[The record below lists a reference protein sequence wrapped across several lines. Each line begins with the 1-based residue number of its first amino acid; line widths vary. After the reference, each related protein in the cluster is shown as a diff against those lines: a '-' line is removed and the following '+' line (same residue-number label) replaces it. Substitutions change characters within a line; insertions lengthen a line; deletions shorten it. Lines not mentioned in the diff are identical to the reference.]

1 MTYSS
6 FVVETYQAIG
16 EQSSKSLR
24 ARPLPGQGVD
34 TDMKVEC
41 SSKMRDSQPA
51 GTLFHIHAKI
61 TDREGGPDFLYTSF
75 RWPYEVVSP
84 ERAKKIIAARQQGL
98 MTKIGD

>member
-6 FVVETYQAIG
+6 FVVETYKAVG

-34 TDMKVEC
+34 TGMKVEC

-75 RWPYEVVSP
+75 RWPYEVVSQ
-84 ERAKKIIAARQQGL
+84 EQAKKIIEARQLGVT
-98 MTKIGD
+98 TKI